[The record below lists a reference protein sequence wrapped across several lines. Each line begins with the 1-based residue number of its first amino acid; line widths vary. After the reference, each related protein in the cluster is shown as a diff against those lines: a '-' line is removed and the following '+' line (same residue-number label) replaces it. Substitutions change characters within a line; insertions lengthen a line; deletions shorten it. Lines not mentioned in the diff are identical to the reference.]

1 MRPAKL
7 IETTDV
13 PLDQIEISDRLRPV
27 CDLSVQSLRESIETL
42 GLQNE
47 IHLRKVKRTGA
58 LRLMAGGH
66 RIAAFRLLGRET
78 IPAKVWDCTDDWAAL
93 TEIDDNL
100 AHAEL
105 DALELAVFL
114 AKRKEVYER
123 AYPETKALTGAELVA
138 KRWNTADKLSVVSFA
153 AATAEKRSLS
163 ERQIRR
169 LVAVGQALS
178 PQDVEQ
184 LRSAPKKVTLSDLQ
198 VIAKCPGDAARRE
211 ICQAL
216 HTGTAKSAAEAVRRH
231 KAPGAAIKDPTEDAR
246 GRIADAWARASK
258 EARRRFAGDYR
269 AELLELLGISDAAPT
284 GEVVDFQSVRG
295 AS

>member
-13 PLDQIEISDRLRPV
+13 PLDLIEISDRLRPV

-78 IPAKVWDCTDDWAAL
+78 IPAKIWDCTDDWAAL

-105 DALELAVFL
+105 DALELAAFL

-123 AYPETKALTGAELVA
+123 AYPETKAMVGAELA
-138 KRWNTADKLSVVSFA
+138 ARRWNASDNLSVASFVA
-153 AATAEKRSLS
+153 STAEKMGVSKRTV
-163 ERQIRR
+163 ER

-178 PQDVEQ
+178 PNDIEQ
-184 LRSAPKKVTLSDLQ
+184 LRSAPRKVTLSDLQ
-198 VIAKCPGDAARRE
+198 VIAKCPGDVARRAV
-211 ICQAL
+211 CTAL
-216 HTGTAKSAAEAVRRH
+216 HSGAAKNAAAALRQQ
-231 KAPGAAIKDPTEDAR
+231 KAPGAAVKDPTETAQ
-246 GRIADAWARASK
+246 GRIADAWARANK
-258 EARRRFAGDYR
+258 EARRRFARDHR
-269 AELLELLGISDAAPT
+269 DELLELLGMSDTGPT

>member
-78 IPAKVWDCTDDWAAL
+78 IPAKIWDCTDDWAAL

-123 AYPETKALTGAELVA
+123 AYPESKRGAVGNAVRHGLLTD
-138 KRWNTADKLSVVSFA
+138 NLSVRSFA
-153 AATAEKRSLS
+153 AATAEKMGAS
-163 ERQIRR
+163 ERSVFR
-169 LVAVGQALS
+169 LLAVGQALS

-184 LRSAPKKVTLSDLQ
+184 LRAAPKRVTLSDLQ

-258 EARRRFAGDYR
+258 EARRRFACDYR
-269 AELLELLGISDAAPT
+269 TELLELLGISDAAPT

>member
-7 IETTDV
+7 IETTNV
-13 PLDQIEISDRLRPV
+13 PLDQIEISERLRPV

-123 AYPETKALTGAELVA
+123 AYPEAKHGGDRGNQYTGG
-138 KRWNTADKLSVVSFA
+138 RQTDILSFCQSVG
-153 AATAEKRSLS
+153 EKRSLS
-163 ERQIRR
+163 ERQVRR

-184 LRSAPKKVTLSDLQ
+184 LRAAPKRVTLSDLQ
-198 VIAKCPGDAARRE
+198 VIAKCPGDAARRQ

-258 EARRRFAGDYR
+258 EARRRFACDYR
-269 AELLELLGISDAAPT
+269 TELLELLGISDAAPT